1 MYRWIF
7 GALSIAA
14 CYAPQA
20 PVGVPCTPS
29 AQACP
34 ENQTCVAGFCAA
46 ESGTGLDAA
55 PGDGISAGDRDGDGV
70 PDAMDN
76 CPDIKNLD
84 QGNEDG
90 DRFGDAC
97 DPCPP
102 VADNAPKDTDGDGVA
117 DACDPNPQTPGDRIE
132 LFEGFHHGLPSWAR
146 STSWAPAA
154 DAVRVTAAEDS
165 VEFLVPPTPSPDH
178 ITLSASV
185 VIESVI
191 DGGDDDIDLVAPED
205 VSSDS
210 GLDCELYQP
219 PSGSGGRRVALFDDF
234 DLGGNAFAS
243 QPWAWST
250 GTAYTVALTRLGQSY
265 RCTATEPAGTP
276 HTVSGS
282 SKSTAGPQPST
293 VVRAYGLTARIN
305 WVMVVRSP

>member
-14 CYAPQA
+14 CYAPLA
-20 PVGVPCTPS
+20 PVGVPCTSS

-34 ENQTCVAGFCAA
+34 ENQACVAGFCVVG
-46 ESGTGLDAA
+46 SGTGVDAA
-55 PGDGISAGDRDGDGV
+55 PGDGIGAGDRDGDGV

-76 CPDIKNLD
+76 CPDVKNPD

-102 VADNAPKDTDGDGVA
+102 VADNAPKDSDGDGVA

-146 STSWAPAA
+146 STSWAAAA
-154 DAVRVTAAEDS
+154 DAVRVTAARDS
-165 VEFLVPPTPSPDH
+165 VEFLVPPTTSPDH

-191 DGGDDDIDLVAPED
+191 DGTDDAIEVVAPED

-219 PSGSGGRRVALFDDF
+219 PSGSGGRHLALFDDF
-234 DLGGNAFAS
+234 DLGEFAS
-243 QPWAWST
+243 QPWAWSNN
-250 GTAYTVALTRLGQSY
+250 TAYTLALTHVGQSY
-265 RCTATEPAGTP
+265 RCTATEPAGTS
-276 HTVSGS
+276 HTVTGTSRSTVS
-282 SKSTAGPQPST
+282 SPPSA
-293 VVRAYGLTARIN
+293 VVRAYSLTARVN